1 MLCLF
6 VLIEVLWSG
15 TILCATQLT
24 GCMSNFG
31 RTHKITAMAP
41 MHHMG
46 GGGVTWPAHPL
57 KFERTLIMWNES
69 ISIHI
74 IDLSVGRI
82 SISGVQVM
90 ARSQRNF
97 ANTKYALSLLCMTW
111 DSDPTLMTRAPRE
124 GQGPSEYYTLSAHY
138 PYTS

>member
-1 MLCLF
+1 
-6 VLIEVLWSG
+6 
-15 TILCATQLT
+15 
-24 GCMSNFG
+24 
-31 RTHKITAMAP
+31 
-41 MHHMG
+41 
-46 GGGVTWPAHPL
+46 
-57 KFERTLIMWNES
+57 MWNES

-124 GQGPSEYYTLSAHY
+124 GQGPSEYYTLSTHY